1 MLIVGMVVGTV
12 IFSAGVIV
20 GTRLDLITKQLSVS
34 RSDLAD
40 KLRRKSPL
48 EGKNGMLSYR
58 NLRLRST
65 EDDDE

>member
-1 MLIVGMVVGTV
+1 MLIVGMVVGVVLFT
-12 IFSAGVIV
+12 AGVIV
-20 GTRLDLITKQLSVS
+20 GSRLDLIMKQVSVS
-34 RSDLAD
+34 RSELAD

-58 NLRLRST
+58 NLRMRSA